1 MFLVLQGIWCS
12 KALPSTPVLSE
23 LFLINKHDK
32 VLSRKKKRHVTMS
45 NIHKRN
51 MPKLTAVAK
60 VCVREVAGI
69 LCLPYTYG
77 DYFATSNMSENLR
90 FF

>member
-60 VCVREVAGI
+60 VCVREVAGSWYTLSSI
-69 LCLPYTYG
+69 HLWGLLCHIKYV
-77 DYFATSNMSENLR
+77 
-90 FF
+90 